1 MGREPACS
9 TTTRILPAWLP
20 VVFTI
25 LQAPGFEDGDR
36 VDANKNYDTAG
47 FVANCRANRV
57 TAREIHA
64 MRR

>member
-1 MGREPACS
+1 
-9 TTTRILPAWLP
+9 
-20 VVFTI
+20 VFTI